1 MYHTILSIQ
10 LPSICSIPYKLHL
23 FQMASLYSDLS
34 CQKDLSLRDHAEE
47 VSGPNLPDVSESL
60 PVDQIIKHPKL
71 EVLESV
77 TAEDLISTLPNAI
90 PNFPTKE
97 ECIDVAEVR
106 IDGGF
111 NHNGAQTANLDFNRT
126 FAFSPTDVQLANQ
139 ILSSIQRR
147 FLLAGDSKTEI
158 DSQKLFTAQA
168 DVSKEEMKKSD
179 TSDNAVTF
187 HSQILDDKFVQQIGN
202 DNIKTSLQLD
212 EHSKKDKGN
221 LFQNSQASNISAE
234 SDMGGSDMSNDFE
247 QFGKWSHCINTVS
260 SVSSLENSPFPA
272 QGDNSVSTTVKTEN
286 DMNVVSQMNGTKKLS
301 KSRHLLPPCR
311 VCGDQAS
318 GFHYGANTCE
328 ACKVGLISVQL

>member
-1 MYHTILSIQ
+1 MVLSHVSYNTVHHS
-10 LPSICSIPYKLHL
+10 LENALFL

-34 CQKDLSLRDHAEE
+34 CQKDFSLRDHAEK
-47 VSGPNLPDVSESL
+47 VSGPNLPDVSETL
-60 PVDQIIKHPKL
+60 PVDPIIKRPKL

-97 ECIDVAEVR
+97 ECIDVAEVK

-111 NHNGAQTANLDFNRT
+111 NHNGAQTAHLDFKRP
-126 FAFSPTDVQLANQ
+126 FAFSPTDVHLANQ
-139 ILSSIQRR
+139 ILSSIRRR
-147 FLLAGDSKTEI
+147 FLLAGDSKNENN
-158 DSQKLFTAQA
+158 SQKLFIAQA
-168 DVSKEEMKKSD
+168 DISKEELKKSD

-187 HSQILDDKFVQQIGN
+187 QSQILGDKFVQQIGSG
-202 DNIKTSLQLD
+202 NIQTSLQLD
-212 EHSKKDKGN
+212 EHSRKDKGN
-221 LFQNSQASNISAE
+221 LFQNGQASNISAE
-234 SDMGGSDMSNDFE
+234 SDIGGSDISNDFE
-247 QFGKWSHCINTVS
+247 QFGKWSHCTNIVTS
-260 SVSSLENSPFPA
+260 TSSLETHPFPA
-272 QGDNSVSTTVKTEN
+272 QGENSVSTTLKIEN
-286 DMNVVSQMNGTKKLS
+286 DINVVSQMNGTKKSS